1 MLGFFCIFVSK
12 MKNIPNIEFQSK
24 ENKIDFELLKLSD
37 LFNRFNNSLDDGHYK
52 PHRIKFFAL
61 LLVTNG
67 SGSHQIDLKK
77 YDIKEGT
84 VLKIARGQ
92 VHSFQRNPQF
102 DGYLILFTDDFVF
115 NYLSKSTISLIEHL
129 YNYHLSSPVVCNL
142 ELNNS
147 FLNQLITEIE
157 TENVYAKNNIIA
169 SLLSLYLLKLDR
181 ESHNKENSDYSSI
194 HYNTFIQFKN
204 LVQSKFTITR
214 NVKDYAVMMLV
225 SNKKIN
231 SAVKHYTLDTAKNFI
246 DNYVTLEATRAI
258 VSTEKSI
265 KEIAYDVG
273 FEEVTNFT
281 KFFKNKIGVSPNTF
295 RLKNK

>member
-1 MLGFFCIFVSK
+1 
-12 MKNIPNIEFQSK
+12 
-24 ENKIDFELLKLSD
+24 
-37 LFNRFNNSLDDGHYK
+37 
-52 PHRIKFFAL
+52 
-61 LLVTNG
+61 
-67 SGSHQIDLKK
+67 
-77 YDIKEGT
+77 
-84 VLKIARGQ
+84 
-92 VHSFQRNPQF
+92 QF

-129 YNYHLSSPVVCNL
+129 YNYHLSKPIVSNL
-142 ELNNS
+142 KLNNS

-157 TENVYAKNNIIA
+157 TENDYGKNYIIA

-181 ESHNKENSDYSSI
+181 ESQSKESNNHSSI
-194 HYNTFIQFKN
+194 HYNTFIQFKD

-214 NVKDYAVMMLV
+214 NVKDYAEMMLV

-231 SAVKHYTLDTAKNFI
+231 SAVRHYTLDTAKNFI

-258 VSTEKSI
+258 VSTDKSI

-295 RLKNK
+295 RSKNK